1 MDFATIVGII
11 AGTSLVISA
20 IVMGGSPMI
29 FFNMQAFMIT
39 VGGTVAATFI
49 SFNIQQVFNVVR
61 VLGRVFHKEDHMAEK
76 VIDSV
81 VMFAEKARINGIL
94 ALENDAE
101 TAPDPFLRMGLELVV
116 DGTDPA
122 LVREILE
129 TEVLAVKER
138 HRIGRAIFESMGLYA
153 PSFGMVGTLIG
164 LVQMLL
170 NLQDASKIGP
180 GLAVAIITTFYGVF
194 SAYLIFYPIAKK
206 LDVRSRQEILLK
218 QLIIEGLLAIQAG
231 NNPRL
236 IAKRLKAFLAPRDQ
250 ANIEENIEKRR
261 QESFAGG

>member
-1 MDFATIVGII
+1 MDFATITGIVT
-11 AGTSLVISA
+11 GTSLVISA
-20 IVMGGSPMI
+20 ILLGGSPKI
-29 FFNMQAFMIT
+29 FFSLQAFMIT

-49 SFNIQQVFNVVR
+49 SFNIGQVFNVAK
-61 VLGRVFHKEDHMAEK
+61 VLGRVFQKEDHMAEK
-76 VIDSV
+76 VIDSL
-81 VMFAEKARINGIL
+81 VMFAEKARVNGIL

-101 TAPDPFLRMGLELVV
+101 EAPDPFLRMGLELVV
-116 DGTDPA
+116 DGTDPS

-129 TEVLAVKER
+129 TEVLAIRER
-138 HRIGRAIFESMGLYA
+138 HRIGKGIFESMALYA
-153 PSFGMVGTLIG
+153 PAFGMVGTLIG

-170 NLQDASKIGP
+170 NIKDASKIGP

-194 SAYLIFYPIAKK
+194 AAYLMFYPIARK

-236 IAKRLKAFLAPRDQ
+236 IAKRLKAFLPRKDQ
-250 ANIEENIEKRR
+250 SAIEDNIDRR
-261 QESFAGG
+261 RKSSLTGG